1 MYFKDYLKLV
11 ENSENI
17 SIKQEIISM
26 LNDMTA
32 DEIEELHLIMLSV
45 FCDDEDDIESEVD
58 ESIVQ
63 HQSSIDRNQG
73 KLLRR
78 TAKWKNQAK
87 ILYTKNKACPA
98 GTTYS
103 KEMKSCTTLNRTLSR
118 IQKKIASQKLYY

>member
-1 MYFKDYLKLV
+1 MQFKDYLKLV
-11 ENSENI
+11 ENNENI
-17 SIKQEIISM
+17 NIKQEIINM
-26 LNDMTA
+26 LNDMTD
-32 DEIEELHLIMLSV
+32 DEIEELHLIILNV
-45 FCDDEDDIESEVD
+45 FSDDEGDIESEVD
-58 ESIVQ
+58 EGIVQ

-87 ILYTKNKACPA
+87 ILYNKNKACPT

-103 KEMKSCTTLNRTLSR
+103 KEMKSCTTLNRVLSR